1 MDVRFIF
8 FGPIVAAVPPN
19 MDGSFWEGDAMDG
32 NSGSLSADQDTTY
45 QESLPEISAIESAAF
60 QAQYAGRDIASGLIT
75 GVMAIPLSVGIAMM
89 SDYPIKVGLATVA
102 FACLIG
108 WINAW
113 FRPGNYIGC
122 PGIAAGLAPALALG
136 VSSFG
141 MQNMA
146 FLIFLVAA
154 MQAVCWHFNW
164 QRYLLVAVPVYLVEG
179 LLAGIGLKI
188 ALKFSAFTY
197 ELPPELVSADTFF
210 NAARLQILGIS
221 IVGFALFVFLF
232 KKFKDIQPAVPYFAI
247 LGLGGIVA
255 QFVTVPMLHVE
266 DVPLELGLPI
276 PHFDS
281 AMTWAL
287 AIGFAIMLASIDVI
301 EQVMSNAAIEKIDPL
316 KRPCNSNNSLLA
328 IWIANMGSSFFGG
341 MTNLDGL
348 AKSTTNRLAGG
359 YTKFSVLIIGGVVTF
374 FLLNPQ
380 FLEFI
385 PKFAL
390 AAIMMFTG
398 WKMIAG
404 LMHVTH
410 HGPYALILALLC
422 GGLVYKLGIFEGLLI
437 ALVVHSV
444 VHYMVYTRNDK
455 QSAKEVINNY
465 FLNLKKVETQS

>member
-1 MDVRFIF
+1 
-8 FGPIVAAVPPN
+8 
-19 MDGSFWEGDAMDG
+19 MDGIPVVNLEKAIT
-32 NSGSLSADQDTTY
+32 SADRGHGH
-45 QESLPEISAIESAAF
+45 EISVSVASSATATPTVIGTAAF
-60 QAQYAGRDIASGLIT
+60 QAQYAGRDIASGIIT
-75 GVMAIPLSVGIAMM
+75 GVMALPLSVGIAMM

-102 FACLIG
+102 FACLVG

-113 FRPGNYIGC
+113 FKPGNYIGC

-141 MQNMA
+141 LQNMA

-197 ELPPELVSADTFF
+197 ELPPDLVAADTFF
-210 NAARLQILGIS
+210 NTARIKMLAIS
-221 IVGFALFVFLF
+221 IIGFAFFVYLF

-247 LGLGGIVA
+247 LGVGGIVA
-255 QFVTVPMLHVE
+255 QFVNVPMLHVE
-266 DVPLELGLPI
+266 DVPLELGLPL
-276 PHFDS
+276 PHFDGV
-281 AMTWAL
+281 MTWAL

-316 KRPCNSNNSLLA
+316 KRPCNSNNSLFA

-348 AKSTTNRLAGG
+348 AKSTTNKLAGG
-359 YTKFSVLIIGGVVTF
+359 YTKFSVLIIGCVVTF
-374 FLLNPQ
+374 FLLNPR

-390 AAIMMFTG
+390 AAVMMFTG

-404 LMHVTH
+404 LIHVTH
-410 HGPYALILALLC
+410 HGTYALILSILC
-422 GGLVYKLGIFEGLLI
+422 GALVFKLGIFEGLLI
-437 ALVVHSV
+437 AMAIHAV
-444 VHYMVYTRNDK
+444 VHYLVYSQVDK
-455 QSAKEVINNY
+455 LPFKTIWGNY
-465 FLNLKKVETQS
+465 VRILKRANEPAATPHR